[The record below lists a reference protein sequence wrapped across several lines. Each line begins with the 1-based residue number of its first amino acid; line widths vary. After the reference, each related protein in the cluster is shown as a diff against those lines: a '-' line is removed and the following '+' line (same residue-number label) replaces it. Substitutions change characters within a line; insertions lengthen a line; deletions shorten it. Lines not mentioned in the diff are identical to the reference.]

1 MPAADGYLLEW
12 SQASCGHAERTAML
26 ENANTQSA
34 AQNQSNEIGPNWK
47 PPRGLIIAIGVVYG
61 LWLCFMLAMVIM
73 RLRYGA

>member
-1 MPAADGYLLEW
+1 
-12 SQASCGHAERTAML
+12 ML